1 VRPQSVDS
9 ARSGRSPS
17 RAVEVDPLRRGLE
30 KHVDRRPVGETT
42 TLINPGAH
50 ISATEIHG
58 IRARDVR
65 HPPAFGDIAALPFAR
80 PLGGGVLHYLAA
92 LDLALADRLVTLA
105 EADQLGELAQPM
117 CLGAEEL
124 LDLHRSYLTAL
135 AAAAVADGVV
145 TREVGTRIVGES
157 ACLQMLAA
165 MEVAAATAVLVAP
178 SQ

>member
-1 VRPQSVDS
+1 MRPQSVTAAEGLRQADAAVVKRGGHGDQFLLAHRVDS

-65 HPPAFGDIAALPFAR
+65 HPPAFGDIAALLFAR

-105 EADQLGELAQPM
+105 EADQLGELAQAM

-124 LDLHRSYLTAL
+124 LDLHR
-135 AAAAVADGVV
+135 
-145 TREVGTRIVGES
+145 
-157 ACLQMLAA
+157 
-165 MEVAAATAVLVAP
+165 
-178 SQ
+178 